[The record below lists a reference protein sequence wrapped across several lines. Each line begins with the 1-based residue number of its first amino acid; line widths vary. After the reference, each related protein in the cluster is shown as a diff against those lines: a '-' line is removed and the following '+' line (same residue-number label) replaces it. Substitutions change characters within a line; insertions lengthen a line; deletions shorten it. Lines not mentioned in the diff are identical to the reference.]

1 MRVAIIGGGLT
12 GACAALELAECGCSV
27 DILEAGSTLVSKAS
41 FWNEGKIH
49 LGFVYAKD
57 ASAKTA
63 WLMIRG
69 ALRFRPL
76 MCRWIDSASIDAALS
91 SPFHY
96 AVHRDGMLQPAAIRT
111 HFARVK
117 DLFDAEL
124 RLPGRSYLAPAEG
137 PLWRLL
143 DDRERK
149 EVYDGTLIDEVYLTG
164 ERSIDPRRV
173 AGEIGK
179 AVSRAARVNALTGA
193 TVTAVSIGDKSKVTV
208 CFTRDG
214 HRHRETYDQVVNAS
228 WQNRLAIDATAGLDV
243 SRRVI
248 HRYKVALHETGA
260 YAGPAV
266 PSTTF
271 IVGCFGDTVSF
282 ADRTYLSWYPS
293 GNILT
298 STALRPPAHPP
309 DIVPFDEGTM
319 IASTTR
325 ELSRLIP
332 SHRRHLED
340 ASRRWLIGGGYIT
353 AWGSTGIEDPHS
365 RLHERYQVGIT
376 SRGPYHS
383 VDTGKYTLAP
393 LLAHETCARILR
405 SQTIPLRR
413 PSQAVR
419 RLRRAA

>member
-12 GACAALELAECGCSV
+12 GACAALELAERGCSV

-57 ASAKTA
+57 ASGKTA
-63 WLMIRG
+63 RTMIRG
-69 ALRFRPL
+69 ALQFRPL

-91 SPFHY
+91 TPFHY
-96 AVHRDGMLQPAAIRT
+96 AVHRDGMLQATAVRA

-117 DLFDAEL
+117 DLFEAER
-124 RLPGRSYLAPAEG
+124 RLPGRSYLAPVEG
-137 PLWRLL
+137 PLWRRL
-143 DDRERK
+143 DERQRN
-149 EVYDGTLIDEVYLTG
+149 EVYEGTLIEDAYLTG

-173 AGEIGK
+173 AGEITK
-179 AVSRAARVNALTGA
+179 AVDRAVHIDALTGA
-193 TVTAVSIGDKSKVTV
+193 TVTAVSIGDKGRVTV

-214 HRHRETYDQVVNAS
+214 HGHRETYDQVVNAS
-228 WQNRLAIDATAGLDV
+228 WQNRLAIDATAGLNV

-248 HRYKVALHETGA
+248 HRYKVALHETRA
-260 YAGPAV
+260 YAGPAM

-293 GNILT
+293 GHILT
-298 STALRPPAHPP
+298 STSLRPPAHPP
-309 DIVPFDEGTM
+309 DVVPFDEGAM

-332 SHRRHLED
+332 SHRRHLQD
-340 ASRRWLIGGGYIT
+340 AARRWLVGGGYIT
-353 AWGSTGIEDPHS
+353 AWGSTGIEDPTS

-376 SRGPYHS
+376 SHGPYHS

-393 LLAHETCARILR
+393 LLAHETCARVLGSR
-405 SQTIPLRR
+405 THRLPRTSL
-413 PSQAVR
+413 AVG

>member
-12 GACAALELAECGCSV
+12 GACAALELAERGCSV

-41 FWNEGKIH
+41 FWNEGKVH

-63 WLMIRG
+63 QMMIRG
-69 ALRFRPL
+69 ALQFRPL
-76 MCRWIDSASIDAALS
+76 ICRWIDSASIDAALS
-91 SPFHY
+91 TPFHY
-96 AVHRDGMLQPAAIRT
+96 AVHRDSMLQPAAVRA
-111 HFARVK
+111 HFARVQ

-124 RLPGRSYLAPAEG
+124 RLPGRSYLARIDG
-137 PLWRLL
+137 PLWRRL
-143 DDRERK
+143 DGRQRN
-149 EVYDGTLIDEVYLTG
+149 EVYEGTLVEDAYLTG

-179 AVSRAARVNALTGA
+179 AVDRAGRINALTET
-193 TVTAVSIGDKSKVTV
+193 TVTAVSIGDRSKVTV

-214 HRHRETYDQVVNAS
+214 HMHRETYDQVVNAS
-228 WQNRLAIDATAGLDV
+228 WQNRLAIDATAGLNV
-243 SRRVI
+243 SRPVI
-248 HRYKVALHETGA
+248 HRYKVALHEMHS
-260 YAGPAV
+260 YAGPAM

-293 GNILT
+293 GHIFT
-298 STALRPPAHPP
+298 STSLRPPAHPP
-309 DIVPFDEGTM
+309 DIVPFDEAAM
-319 IASTTR
+319 IGSTTH
-325 ELSRLIP
+325 ELSRLMP
-332 SHRRHLED
+332 SQRRHLED

-353 AWGSTGIEDPHS
+353 AWGSTGIEDPQS

-376 SRGPYHS
+376 SHGPYHS

-393 LLAHETCARILR
+393 LLAHETCARVLR
-405 SQTIPLRR
+405 SRTIRLFS
-413 PSQAVR
+413 PSLAVK
-419 RLRRAA
+419 RLRRAS